1 MQDSSVV
8 RVQIFGSEY
17 QISSDV
23 DPEHTREV
31 ARYIDRKMREVANSL
46 SLRSVAK
53 IAVLT
58 AVNLAD
64 ELFKAQAENE
74 QMSQQAD
81 KKADLLANSMN
92 RLTWND

>member
-1 MQDSSVV
+1 MSKEPTV
-8 RVQIFGSEY
+8 RVQIFGTEY
-17 QISSDV
+17 QNAASV

-31 ARYIDRKMREVANSL
+31 AKYIDRKMREIANSL

-64 ELFKAQAENE
+64 EMFKETEN
-74 QMSQQAD
+74 D
-81 KKADLLANSMN
+81 KEFTRELDEKIRQLETSTAGKIV
-92 RLTWND
+92 